1 MIKVLIVEDMEINR
15 DILVSILEDEYAIE
29 IVNGEPRR
37 VPVKD
42 KNKDKDVDQH
52 MEWQRN
58 VIRSEYVDE
67 KKSIQTEKEIQ
78 SKGRGSVE

>member
-1 MIKVLIVEDMEINR
+1 MSIKLKVVEIDNYYQWDGCDMLMRKNFH
-15 DILVSILEDEYAIE
+15 LL
-29 IVNGEPRR
+29 RR
-37 VPVKD
+37 GLKD

>member
-1 MIKVLIVEDMEINR
+1 MLMRKNFHL
-15 DILVSILEDEYAIE
+15 L
-29 IVNGEPRR
+29 RR
-37 VPVKD
+37 GLKD
-42 KNKDKDVDQH
+42 KNKDVDQH

-67 KKSIQTEKEIQ
+67 NKSIQTEKEIQ

>member
-1 MIKVLIVEDMEINR
+1 MLMRKKFHL
-15 DILVSILEDEYAIE
+15 L
-29 IVNGEPRR
+29 RR
-37 VPVKD
+37 ELKD
-42 KNKDKDVDQH
+42 KNKEVDQH

-67 KKSIQTEKEIQ
+67 KKSIQTEQEIQ

>member
-1 MIKVLIVEDMEINR
+1 MLMRKNFHL
-15 DILVSILEDEYAIE
+15 L
-29 IVNGEPRR
+29 RR
-37 VPVKD
+37 GLKD
-42 KNKDKDVDQH
+42 KNKEVDQH

>member
-1 MIKVLIVEDMEINR
+1 MLMRKNFHL
-15 DILVSILEDEYAIE
+15 L
-29 IVNGEPRR
+29 RR
-37 VPVKD
+37 GLKD
-42 KNKDKDVDQH
+42 KDKDKDVDQH

>member
-1 MIKVLIVEDMEINR
+1 MLMRKKFHL
-15 DILVSILEDEYAIE
+15 L
-29 IVNGEPRR
+29 RR
-37 VPVKD
+37 GLKD
-42 KNKDKDVDQH
+42 KNKEVDQH

>member
-1 MIKVLIVEDMEINR
+1 MLMRKNFHL
-15 DILVSILEDEYAIE
+15 L
-29 IVNGEPRR
+29 RR
-37 VPVKD
+37 GLKD
-42 KNKDKDVDQH
+42 KNKDVDQH

-67 KKSIQTEKEIQ
+67 KKSIQTKKEIQ

>member
-1 MIKVLIVEDMEINR
+1 MLMRKNFHL
-15 DILVSILEDEYAIE
+15 L
-29 IVNGEPRR
+29 RR
-37 VPVKD
+37 GL
-42 KNKDKDVDQH
+42 KNKNKDVDQH

>member
-1 MIKVLIVEDMEINR
+1 MLMRKNFHL
-15 DILVSILEDEYAIE
+15 L
-29 IVNGEPRR
+29 RR
-37 VPVKD
+37 GLKD
-42 KNKDKDVDQH
+42 KNRDVDQH
-52 MEWQRN
+52 MKWQRN

>member
-1 MIKVLIVEDMEINR
+1 MLMRKNFHL
-15 DILVSILEDEYAIE
+15 L
-29 IVNGEPRR
+29 RR
-37 VPVKD
+37 GLTD
-42 KNKDKDVDQH
+42 KNKDVDQY

>member
-1 MIKVLIVEDMEINR
+1 MLMRKNFHL
-15 DILVSILEDEYAIE
+15 L
-29 IVNGEPRR
+29 RR
-37 VPVKD
+37 GLKD
-42 KNKDKDVDQH
+42 KNKDVDQH

-67 KKSIQTEKEIQ
+67 KKSIQTEKEIK

>member
-1 MIKVLIVEDMEINR
+1 MLMRKKFHL
-15 DILVSILEDEYAIE
+15 L
-29 IVNGEPRR
+29 RR
-37 VPVKD
+37 GLKD
-42 KNKDKDVDQH
+42 KNKDVDQH

-67 KKSIQTEKEIQ
+67 EKSIQTEKEIQ

>member
-1 MIKVLIVEDMEINR
+1 MFMRKKFHL
-15 DILVSILEDEYAIE
+15 L
-29 IVNGEPRR
+29 RR
-37 VPVKD
+37 GLKD
-42 KNKDKDVDQH
+42 KNKDVDQH

>member
-1 MIKVLIVEDMEINR
+1 MLMRKNFHL
-15 DILVSILEDEYAIE
+15 L
-29 IVNGEPRR
+29 RR
-37 VPVKD
+37 GLKD
-42 KNKDKDVDQH
+42 KNKDIDQH

-67 KKSIQTEKEIQ
+67 KKNIQTEKEIQ